1 MTIEI
6 VYRLDFNVK
15 PHHPSSA
22 HEARRIL
29 ETGNERFASLES
41 RGRDGDVREVIDIN
55 PRSVGISGI
64 EGVPP
69 KQTPFAAVLGCSD
82 SRAPVDLVFERA
94 VNDLFV
100 VRVAGNV
107 LGNECLGSLEYALA
121 NLETIQ
127 LFIVLGH
134 TNCGALTT
142 AVDAFLAPV
151 QYPNMAVSQGL
162 RSIVDRLFVSIRWAS
177 MVLAE
182 VAGDDVESNPSYRRA
197 LVETSSIV
205 NAALQAMTLRQEIDQ
220 EVAYG
225 VYDLVSRRV
234 CVPRADAD
242 DIFTLQVPPADLDE
256 LNELGRAI
264 AGSDLVTSIL
274 DGPA

>member
-1 MTIEI
+1 MSIEI
-6 VYRLDFNVK
+6 VYRLDPNVQ
-15 PHHPSSA
+15 PFRPSSA
-22 HEARRIL
+22 DEATRTL
-29 ETGNERFASLES
+29 EKGNERFASLDS
-41 RGRDGDVREVIDIN
+41 RGREGDVREVIDVN
-55 PRSVGISGI
+55 PRSIGISGI

-121 NLETIQ
+121 NLETIKV
-127 LFIVLGH
+127 FIVLGH

-142 AVDAFLAPV
+142 AVDAFLAPI

-177 MVLAE
+177 MMLEE
-182 VAGDDVESNPSYRRA
+182 VAGAEVTIKPSYRRA
-197 LVETSSIV
+197 LVETSAIV
-205 NAALQAMTLRQEIDQ
+205 NAALQAMTLRQEIGQD
-220 EVAYG
+220 VAYG

-234 CVPRADAD
+234 RVPRASAED
-242 DIFTLQVPPADLDE
+242 DFTLQVPPADLDE

-264 AGSDLVTSIL
+264 AGSEFVTSIL
-274 DGPA
+274 DASA

>member
-1 MTIEI
+1 MSIEI
-6 VYRLDFNVK
+6 IYRLDPNVQ
-15 PHHPSSA
+15 PLRPSSSD
-22 HEARRIL
+22 EARRIL
-29 ETGNERFASLES
+29 EKGNEGFASLDS
-41 RGRDGDVREVIDIN
+41 RGREGDVREVIDIN
-55 PRSVGISGI
+55 PRSIGISEI

-107 LGNECLGSLEYALA
+107 LGNECLGSFEYALA
-121 NLETIQ
+121 NLDSIKV
-127 LFIVLGH
+127 FIVLGH

-177 MVLAE
+177 MVLEE
-182 VAGDDVESNPSYRRA
+182 VAGDEVTINPNYRRA
-197 LVETSSIV
+197 LVETSAIV
-205 NAALQAMTLRQEIDQ
+205 NAALQAMTLRQEIGQ
-220 EVAYG
+220 HVAFG

-234 CVPRADAD
+234 RVPRAGVEHD
-242 DIFTLQVPPADLDE
+242 FTLQVPPADLDE

-264 AGSDLVTSIL
+264 AGSEFVASIL
-274 DGPA
+274 DAPA